1 MIERR
6 QVVLVVDDEESMRYF
21 LRKTLRR
28 EGYDVVEAPDGPAA
42 VEAAHVQTPD
52 LALVDVRM
60 PGMDGVALMRALRAT
75 LPHLP
80 VVLMTAYGSVENAL
94 QAMKQGATD
103 YVTKPFRVDEIR
115 TVVAKALGGEG
126 PAERPPTVRGVEDT
140 EDTSSP
146 APTPIPDRGPDPR
159 APAVNVETPERGIV
173 AWLRERVS
181 ALRLPAPQET
191 ASGDLGLRDVVR
203 LTELVYADELLRLT
217 DGNISRAAEIAGI
230 TRPNMHR
237 KVTDLGLSADD
248 YRHGARGP
256 LRDARPDLEEKR

>member
-6 QVVLVVDDEESMRYF
+6 RVVLVVDDEESMRYF

-28 EGYDVVEAPDGPAA
+28 EGYDVIEAPDGPAA
-42 VEAAHVQTPD
+42 VEAAHVRTPD
-52 LALVDVRM
+52 VALVDVRM

-103 YVTKPFRVDEIR
+103 YITKPFRVDEIR
-115 TVVAKALGGEG
+115 TVVAKALGVGG
-126 PAERPPTVRGVEDT
+126 AVERPPTVRGVEASKDAAPS
-140 EDTSSP
+140 DALPLPP
-146 APTPIPDRGPDPR
+146 APRDFPR
-159 APAVNVETPERGIV
+159 ADGANVARPERSIA
-173 AWLRERVS
+173 AWLRERVT
-181 ALRLPAPQET
+181 ARELPAPRET
-191 ASGDLGLRDVVR
+191 ASGDLGLREVVR

-217 DGNISRAAEIAGI
+217 DGNISRSAEIAGI

-237 KVTDLGLSADD
+237 KVIDLGLCADD
-248 YRHGARGP
+248 YRHGTHTRAYTSGR
-256 LRDARPDLEEKR
+256 